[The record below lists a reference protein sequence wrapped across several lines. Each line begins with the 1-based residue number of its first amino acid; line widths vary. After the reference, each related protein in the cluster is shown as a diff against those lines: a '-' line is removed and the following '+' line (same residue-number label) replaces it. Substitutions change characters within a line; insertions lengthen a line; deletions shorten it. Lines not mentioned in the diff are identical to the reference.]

1 MTIRVL
7 SPLEA
12 ARIAAG
18 EVIERPASVV
28 KELVENS
35 LDAGANRITVEVR
48 DGGLTLIRVVDDGC
62 GIAGDELRLAFERH
76 ATSKLLS
83 EDDLWRIETLGF
95 RGEAL
100 PSIAAA
106 ADVEIV
112 SRPAGCDEGR
122 RLRFEAGSPVDEAPE
137 AAPPGTS
144 VAVRGLFRR
153 QPARLKFVRSA
164 ATEAGQIA
172 IVVSRYALAFPEVR
186 FTLRIDGRVALEA
199 PGTGDPRDAAAA
211 VYGPKVA
218 ASLVAL
224 RPDVDL
230 EPLGVGLTGLIAPP
244 DLTRSTRSDVSL
256 FLNRRWVRNRS
267 LTFAVEE
274 GYQGQLLS
282 GRHPLAIV
290 YLRLPPDEVDV
301 NIHPTKAEVRLRRE
315 REVFALLRDAVRA
328 TLGGLSSVRV
338 VTPMA
343 ATSQSIPDASIAD
356 ARMREEL
363 RLTSPAFQAPLTHAG
378 PQRSDGPEGGSARL
392 PVLRPVGQVGALY
405 IVAESPEGMCLIDQ
419 HAAHER
425 ILYER
430 FLDAVARR
438 QPDAQQLLT
447 PEPVD
452 LTPGHRALL
461 AEYLDELRAHGYDL
475 EPFGEDGVWALRAV
489 PAATASWD
497 AARSLMEVLDLLER
511 DEGRGDRAHRVAASL
526 ACHAAVR
533 AGQAL
538 SDLEMRELIEQLE
551 ACHAPRTCPH
561 GRPTMLHLRSDDLAR
576 EFRRR

>member
-28 KELVENS
+28 KELIENS
-35 LDAGANRITVEVR
+35 LDAGASRISVEVR
-48 DGGLTLIRVVDDGC
+48 EGGLALIRVVDDGC
-62 GIAGDELRLAFERH
+62 GIPPHELRLAFERH
-76 ATSKLLS
+76 ATSKLAS
-83 EDDLWRIETLGF
+83 EADLQRIETLGF

-112 SRPAGCDEGR
+112 SRVPDSMEGR
-122 RLRFEAGSPVDEAPE
+122 RLLFEAGEAVEEGPE
-137 AAPPGTS
+137 ASPPGTS
-144 VAVRGLFRR
+144 VTVRGLFRR
-153 QPARLKFVRSA
+153 QPARLKFVRSPA
-164 ATEAGQIA
+164 AEAGHIA
-172 IVVSRYALAFPEVR
+172 TVVSRYALAYPEVQ
-186 FTLRIDGRVALEA
+186 FTLRIDGRVALQA

-211 VYGPKVA
+211 VYGPRLA
-218 ASLVAL
+218 GALVTL
-224 RPDVDL
+224 RPEADL
-230 EPLGVGLTGLIAPP
+230 DALGIALAGLIAPP
-244 DLTRSTRSDVSL
+244 DVTRASRADVSL

-290 YLRLPPDEVDV
+290 HLRLPPDEVDPNV
-301 NIHPTKAEVRLRRE
+301 HPTKAEVRLRRE
-315 REVFALLRDAVRA
+315 REVLGVVRDAVRA
-328 TLGGLSSVRV
+328 TLARLSAARAVAPATPPPQDPASVGSGDTRK
-338 VTPMA
+338 
-343 ATSQSIPDASIAD
+343 
-356 ARMREEL
+356 REEL
-363 RLTSPAFQAPLTHAG
+363 RLASPAYQSTLAPSGGDETARREAG
-378 PQRSDGPEGGSARL
+378 ARL

-425 ILYER
+425 VLYER
-430 FLDAVARR
+430 FLDAVERKR
-438 QPDAQQLLT
+438 PDSQPLLA
-447 PEPVD
+447 PEPVE
-452 LTPGHRALL
+452 LTARHRALV
-461 AEYLDELRAHGYDL
+461 AEYLDELRAQGYDL
-475 EPFGEDGVWALRAV
+475 EPFGDDGVWALRALPSAV
-489 PAATASWD
+489 AGRD
-497 AARSLMEVLDLLER
+497 AGRSLTELLDLLER
-511 DEGRGDRAHRVAASL
+511 EEGMDDRRHRVAASL

-533 AGQAL
+533 AGQTL
-538 SDLEMRELIEQLE
+538 SDAEMRELIEALE
-551 ACHAPRTCPH
+551 ACRMPRTCPH

>member
-35 LDAGANRITVEVR
+35 LDAGASRVVVEAR

-62 GIAGDELRLAFERH
+62 GIPPGELRLAFERH
-76 ATSKLLS
+76 ATSKLVS
-83 EDDLWRIETLGF
+83 EGDLWRIETLGF

-100 PSIAAA
+100 PSIVAA

-112 SRPAGCDEGR
+112 SRAAGHEEGR
-122 RLRFEAGSPVDEAPE
+122 RLRFEAGAPVDEGPE
-137 AAPPGTS
+137 AAPPGTT
-144 VAVRGLFRR
+144 VVVRGLFRR

-172 IVVSRYALAFPEVR
+172 TVVSRYALAFPEVR
-186 FTLRIDGRVALEA
+186 FALRIDGRVALEA

-218 ASLVAL
+218 TSLVAL
-224 RPDVDL
+224 RPEADL
-230 EPLGVGLTGLIAPP
+230 EPLGIGLAGLVGPP
-244 DLTRSTRSDVSL
+244 DVTRSTRSGVSL

-267 LTFAVEE
+267 LTFAIEE
-274 GYQGQLLS
+274 GYQGQLPS
-282 GRHPLAIV
+282 GRHPLAVV
-290 YLRLPPDEVDV
+290 YLELPPDEVDV
-301 NIHPTKAEVRLRRE
+301 NVHPTKAEVRLRRE
-315 REVFALLRDAVRA
+315 REVFGVLRDAVRS
-328 TLGGLSSVRV
+328 TLSGLSATRV
-338 VTPMA
+338 VMPATATPPAVQEDAGA
-343 ATSQSIPDASIAD
+343 APTDRQ
-356 ARMREEL
+356 EL
-363 RLTSPAFQAPLTHAG
+363 RLTSPGYQPPLAPAG
-378 PQRSDGPEGGSARL
+378 SREDAAAGQSPRL

-438 QPDAQQLLT
+438 QPEVQQLLA
-447 PEPVD
+447 PEPID
-452 LTPGHRALL
+452 LTPSHRALL
-461 AEYLDELRAHGYDL
+461 ADYLEELRAHGYDL

-489 PAATASWD
+489 PAATAGRD

-511 DEGRGDRAHRVAASL
+511 NEERGDRAHRVAASL

-538 SDLEMRELIEQLE
+538 TDLEMRELIEQLE
-551 ACHAPRTCPH
+551 TCRAPRTCPH

>member
-1 MTIRVL
+1 VTIRVL

-35 LDAGANRITVEVR
+35 LDAGATRIAVDVR
-48 DGGLTLIRVVDDGC
+48 EGGLALIRVVDDGC
-62 GIAGDELRLAFERH
+62 GIPAGELRLAFQRH
-76 ATSKLLS
+76 ATSKLAS
-83 EDDLWRIETLGF
+83 ESDLWRIETLGF

-106 ADVEIV
+106 ADVDIV
-112 SRPAGCDEGR
+112 SRAAGSGEGR
-122 RLRFEAGSPVDEAPE
+122 RLRFEAGEPVDEGPEPAPQ
-137 AAPPGTS
+137 GTS
-144 VAVRGLFRR
+144 VSVRRLFRR
-153 QPARLKFVRSA
+153 QPARLKFVRSP

-172 IVVSRYALAFPEVR
+172 MVVSRYALAFPEVQ
-186 FTLRIDGRVALEA
+186 FTLRVDGRVALQA

-218 ASLVAL
+218 SAL
-224 RPDVDL
+224 LALCPEVDL
-230 EPLGVGLTGLIAPP
+230 EPLAVGLAGLIGPP
-244 DLTRSTRSDVSL
+244 DVARSSRSDVSL

-282 GRHPLAIV
+282 ARHPLAIV

-301 NIHPTKAEVRLRRE
+301 NVHPTKAEVRLRRE
-315 REVFALLRDAVRA
+315 QELFSLLRDAVRV
-328 TLGGLSSVRV
+328 TLERMPGARV
-338 VTPMA
+338 VAPA
-343 ATSQSIPDASIAD
+343 APPSGATSLPAD
-356 ARMREEL
+356 AAPRDEL
-363 RLTSPAFQAPLTHAG
+363 RLASPAYQPPLPPAAALNEDA
-378 PQRSDGPEGGSARL
+378 QGGSLRL
-392 PVLRPVGQVGALY
+392 PVLRPLGQVGALY

-425 ILYER
+425 VLYER
-430 FLDAVARR
+430 FLDAVERR
-438 QPDAQQLLT
+438 RADSQPLLA
-447 PEPVD
+447 PEPVE
-452 LTPGHRALL
+452 LTPRHRALV
-461 AEYLDELRAHGYDL
+461 AEYLEELRAYGYDL
-475 EPFGEDGVWALRAV
+475 EPFGDDGVWALRST
-489 PAATASWD
+489 PAAMAGKD
-497 AARSLMEVLDLLER
+497 AARSLVEVLDLLDR
-511 DEGRGDRAHRVAASL
+511 DEGAADRAHRVAASL

-533 AGQAL
+533 AGHVL
-538 SDLEMRELIEQLE
+538 SDVEMRELIEQLE
-551 ACHAPRTCPH
+551 RCRAPRTCPH